1 MRVRVPASIANLGPG
16 FDVLAMAVDLWLEV
30 EAEPAGSP
38 DWSFEGESA
47 DLLSSRPNPLSVLP
61 MRGRVRNGI
70 PVGVGLGSSAAA
82 RVAAWALRGHE
93 APWLAAAEEEGHPDN
108 AAASGL
114 GGLRLV
120 VDGRI
125 EELPAPDVEVAL
137 LVAREP
143 QDTHAA
149 RLALPAEVPLA
160 DAVFNAGR
168 LAWLVHA
175 LHTGRVTESLEALG
189 DRLHQPHRQP
199 LYPWTGDAIRAANRL
214 GFPAA
219 VAGAGPS
226 VFALCDRGR
235 GWQVAEAMAAAA
247 PDRGRALV
255 TEVARSGMCWE
266 P

>member
-1 MRVRVPASIANLGPG
+1 MRLRVPASIANLGPG

-30 EAEPAGSP
+30 EAEPADGP
-38 DWSFEGESA
+38 EWVFEGEAA
-47 DLLSSRPNPLSVLP
+47 DFLSSHPNPLSVLP
-61 MRGRVRNGI
+61 MRGRVRNAI

-82 RVAAWALRGHE
+82 RIAAWALRGHE

-108 AAASGL
+108 AAAAGL

-120 VDGRI
+120 VGDRI
-125 EELPAPDVEVAL
+125 EELPVPDVEVAL

-143 QDTHAA
+143 QDTEAA
-149 RLALPAEVPLA
+149 REALPQQVPMA
-160 DAVFNAGR
+160 DAVFNAGH
-168 LAWLVHA
+168 LARLVHL
-175 LHTGRVTESLEALG
+175 LHSGRLTASPEALA
-189 DRLHQPHRQP
+189 DRLHQPHRRP
-199 LYPWTGDAIRAANRL
+199 LYPWTAQAIGAAQRR

-219 VAGAGPS
+219 ISGAGPT

-235 GWQVAEAMAAAA
+235 GREVADAMADAA
-247 PDRGRALV
+247 PGRGSPVV